1 MVAEILAGIALVK
14 SAAEAIS
21 SCKDA
26 AKVGEYLSD
35 LIKGTEQVKQEKAK
49 GIVAQKWGSFLSK
62 KLNDDEDDET
72 SISNIA
78 AQKINLAVAEEALVL
93 AKHQIS
99 MRWGPDLWIDIIM
112 TRNELIKKNRSA
124 AKKKQEKDK
133 IFWDKALIVTR
144 NVLILF
150 AGVGAIASWIFSR
163 IK

>member
-14 SAAEAIS
+14 AAAEAIS
-21 SCKDA
+21 TCTDA
-26 AKVGEYLSD
+26 AKVGQHLGD
-35 LIKGTEQVKQEKAK
+35 LIKGTEDLKKK
-49 GIVAQKWGSFLSK
+49 PKNIVAEKWGNFLSK
-62 KLNDDEDDET
+62 KLGDDAEDST

-78 AQKINLAVAEEALVL
+78 SSKIQLALAEEALVR
-93 AKHQIS
+93 AKHTIS
-99 MRWGPDLWIDIIM
+99 MRFGPDLWIDIIM